1 MNRPPGR
8 CDLHIHSYYSDG
20 TSAPADLVEK
30 ASAIGLAAV
39 SVTDHD
45 TLEGQQEALRAGIT
59 HGIEVIEGIEFS
71 VHVEDLDTHIL
82 GYLIDPGSKGL
93 AERVSEL
100 GEARIERARE
110 IVRRLQTEGLYI
122 SFREILEQASR
133 GTVGRPHIAK
143 ALVERGLVGSF
154 QAAFGRYLG
163 EGRPCY
169 VPKTVFPIEQ
179 VTGLIRD
186 AGGVAV
192 WAHPGERANN
202 GQLLK
207 KMLDAGIQ
215 GIEVYH
221 PNHGPSVTRTI
232 LAAAESSGLIV
243 TGGSDFHFIE
253 AKHVDLGDVTAPYS
267 SVIALREA
275 VI

>member
-1 MNRPPGR
+1 MNRAPGR

-20 TSAPADLVEK
+20 ASAPADLVEK
-30 ASAIGLAAV
+30 ASVIGLAAV

-45 TLEGQQEALRAGIT
+45 TLEGQQEALRAGT
-59 HGIEVIEGIEFS
+59 RYGIEVIEGIEFS

-82 GYLIDPGSKGL
+82 GYLIDPGSKEL
-93 AERVSEL
+93 TRALSEL
-100 GEARIERARE
+100 GQARVERARE
-110 IVRRLQTEGLYI
+110 IVRKLQAEGLYLSI
-122 SFREILEQASR
+122 GEILERAGG

-154 QAAFGRYLG
+154 QAAFGKYLG
-163 EGRPCY
+163 EGRSCY
-169 VPKTVFPIEQ
+169 VPKTVLPIEQ

-186 AGGVAV
+186 AGGVAI
-192 WAHPGERANN
+192 WAHPGERVNN
-202 GQLLK
+202 GQLLGR
-207 KMLDAGIQ
+207 MLDAGIQ
-215 GIEVYH
+215 GLEAYH
-221 PNHGPSVTRTI
+221 PNHGPSVTREI
-232 LAAAESSGLIV
+232 LGAAESSGLIV

-253 AKHVDLGDVTAPYS
+253 AKQVDLGDVTTPYS